1 MPQAKKE
8 PQSPKNASINYAID
22 LVSRLK
28 NKDKWRPDACT
39 RLFKEYD
46 RFVDMAID
54 KQFKV
59 QSMWNYMRLV
69 ETTDGYLHDCASY
82 QFSGFFSMKVR
93 EGLLIIQKQVQ
104 PSRLGAPEQ
113 ESMRLAMDGMQHT
126 MRWWWRVPERAR
138 E

>member
-1 MPQAKKE
+1 MPQEKKG

-22 LVSRLK
+22 LLGRLK
-28 NKDKWRPDACT
+28 NKGKWRPDACT
-39 RLFKEYD
+39 RLFQEYD
-46 RFVDMAID
+46 WFAEKAIEN
-54 KQFKV
+54 QFNV

-69 ETTDGYLHDCASY
+69 ETTDGYLRDRAPY

-104 PSRLGAPEQ
+104 PSRLGEPER